1 VSTGAFLGAIA
12 FARIELARLGQQH
25 EMEDQV
31 VKRSSLPAALLVSL
45 SLLVAAPRAV
55 LAEEGS
61 TDAPVQTNKVGP
73 GGPPPAEAKKPAEP
87 AARPKSSKA
96 PAAKGIHLSPMTP
109 VAPSVHVHDK
119 VLQECRLQSLLPQ
132 SIAERNSDVVLT
144 ESGGSQRLSLTI
156 VDIHAP
162 SGGWFS
168 GPKWITVEGK
178 LLSGK
183 TVKGSFIAKET
194 SMASATACGMLS
206 KVITVLGG
214 DIAYWLQNPTKNA
227 TLGSAR

>member
-1 VSTGAFLGAIA
+1 MKRTAIVA
-12 FARIELARLGQQH
+12 TLA
-25 EMEDQV
+25 
-31 VKRSSLPAALLVSL
+31 AAL
-45 SLLVAAPRAV
+45 SLLVASPRAAV
-55 LAEEGS
+55 AQETGS
-61 TDAPVQTNKVGP
+61 TDAPVQTNKAGP
-73 GGPPPAEAKKPAEP
+73 GGPPATTKKPAEP
-87 AARPKSSKA
+87 AAKPKPDK
-96 PAAKGIHLSPMTP
+96 PAAKPAVSKGIHLSPVTP

-132 SIAERNSDVVLT
+132 SIADRNGDIVLT
-144 ESGGSQRLSLTI
+144 EAGGSQRLDLEI

-178 LLSGK
+178 LRSGK

-206 KVITVLGG
+206 KVITVLAG
-214 DIAYWLQNPTKNA
+214 DIAHWLQNPTKNA
-227 TLGSAR
+227 MLGSAR

>member
-1 VSTGAFLGAIA
+1 
-12 FARIELARLGQQH
+12 
-25 EMEDQV
+25 M
-31 VKRSSLPAALLVSL
+31 KPAAIVATLAVSL
-45 SLLVAAPRAV
+45 SLIVVTPRMAAAQE
-55 LAEEGS
+55 AGS

-73 GGPPPAEAKKPAEP
+73 GGPPPD
-87 AARPKSSKA
+87 ARNPPA
-96 PAAKGIHLSPMTP
+96 PAAKPKPDKSAASKGIHLSPVTP

-132 SIAERNSDVVLT
+132 SIAERNSDIVLT
-144 ESGGSQRLSLTI
+144 EAGGSQRLDLKI
-156 VDIHAP
+156 IDIHAP

-178 LLSGK
+178 LTSGK

-206 KVITVLGG
+206 KVITVLAG

-227 TLGSAR
+227 MLGSAR

>member
-1 VSTGAFLGAIA
+1 MN
-12 FARIELARLGQQH
+12 RNLA
-25 EMEDQV
+25 
-31 VKRSSLPAALLVSL
+31 SSLLALSLAALLPCASFAQD
-45 SLLVAAPRAV
+45 SPPAADASGGAAAPV
-55 LAEEGS
+55 K
-61 TDAPVQTNKVGP
+61 TNKAGP
-73 GGPPPAEAKKPAEP
+73 GGDGSGAPAPKKAEVAK
-87 AARPKSSKA
+87 PKSKGA
-96 PAAKGIHLSPMTP
+96 AAKGIYLSPVTP
-109 VAPSVHVHDK
+109 VADSVHVHDK
-119 VLQECRLQSLLPQ
+119 VLEECKLQSLLPQ
-132 SIAERNSDVVLT
+132 SIAERNSEVVL
-144 ESGGSQRLSLTI
+144 SDGKGSSKLDLKI

-178 LLSGK
+178 LYEGK

-194 SMASATACGMLS
+194 SMASATACGMLT

>member
-1 VSTGAFLGAIA
+1 
-12 FARIELARLGQQH
+12 
-25 EMEDQV
+25 
-31 VKRSSLPAALLVSL
+31 VKRTIFLAMLAACLLASN
-45 SLLVAAPRAV
+45 PRIV
-55 LAEEGS
+55 FAEEGA
-61 TDAPVQTNKVGP
+61 TDAPVKTNKVGP
-73 GGPPPAEAKKPAEP
+73 GGPAPADAAKPAEP
-87 AARPKSSKA
+87 ADAAKPAA
-96 PAAKGIHLSPMTP
+96 PAAKPKTSKTAVSKGIHLSPVTP

-132 SIAERNSDVVLT
+132 SIADRNSDIVLT
-144 ESGGSQRLSLTI
+144 EAGGSQRLELKI

-178 LLSGK
+178 LLQGK

-206 KVITVLGG
+206 KVITVLAA
-214 DIAYWLQNPTKNA
+214 DIVYWLQNPTKNA

>member
-1 VSTGAFLGAIA
+1 
-12 FARIELARLGQQH
+12 
-25 EMEDQV
+25 
-31 VKRSSLPAALLVSL
+31 VKRTIFLSVLFA
-45 SLLVAAPRAV
+45 SLLAIPHAV
-55 LAEEGS
+55 LAQEGA
-61 TDAPVQTNKVGP
+61 TDAPVKTNKVGP
-73 GGPPPAEAKKPAEP
+73 GGPAPADALRPPAPADAAKPAEPAPP
-87 AARPKSSKA
+87 AARPKSSNA
-96 PAAKGIHLSPMTP
+96 PVSKSIHLSPVTP
-109 VAPSVHVHDK
+109 VAPSVRVHDK

-132 SIAERNSDVVLT
+132 TIAERNSDIVLT
-144 ESGGSQRLSLTI
+144 EAGGSQRLDLEI

-178 LLSGK
+178 LLQGK

-206 KVITVLGG
+206 KVITVLAG
-214 DIAYWLQNPTKNA
+214 DIVYWLQNPTKNA

>member
-1 VSTGAFLGAIA
+1 MKRINFLATLVVS
-12 FARIELARLGQQH
+12 
-25 EMEDQV
+25 
-31 VKRSSLPAALLVSL
+31 VSL
-45 SLLVAAPRAV
+45 LAAAPCAV
-55 LAEEGS
+55 LAQEAGS
-61 TDAPVQTNKVGP
+61 TDAPVKTKKVGP
-73 GGPPPAEAKKPAEP
+73 GGQAADSTKPAEP
-87 AARPKSSKA
+87 AARPKASKA
-96 PAAKGIHLSPMTP
+96 PAATGIHLSPMTP
-109 VAPSVHVHDK
+109 VADSVHVHDK

-132 SIAERNSDVVLT
+132 SIAERNSDIVLT
-144 ESGGSQRLSLTI
+144 ESGGSQRLELRI

-183 TVKGSFIAKET
+183 TVKGSFLAKET

-206 KVITVLGG
+206 KVITVLAA

-227 TLGSAR
+227 MLGSAR